1 VDNLS
6 SVGGTKIAPAYNG
19 QPCGPTLRVKPGD
32 TLKVT
37 LVNNLTPMTATEREL
52 YEYILDPENEEQNE
66 VNVTVIYNRLDATNG
81 NV

>member
-1 VDNLS
+1 
-6 SVGGTKIAPAYNG
+6 
-19 QPCGPTLRVKPGD
+19 LRLKPGD

-37 LVNNLTPMTATEREL
+37 LVNNLPPMSDTERQL
-52 YEYILDPENEEQNE
+52 YEYIMNAENEKDDE